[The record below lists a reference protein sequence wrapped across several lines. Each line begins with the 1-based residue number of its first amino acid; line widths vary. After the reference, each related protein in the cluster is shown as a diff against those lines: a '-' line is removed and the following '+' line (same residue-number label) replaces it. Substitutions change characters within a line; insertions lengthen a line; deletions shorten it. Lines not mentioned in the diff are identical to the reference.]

1 MQSNPNRIRTN
12 VSEQNLR
19 LVEDRLYFKRSRF
32 NRNGGRKPRRRF

>member
-19 LVEDRLYFKRSRF
+19 LVEDRLHFKRTRF
-32 NRNGGRKPRRRF
+32 NRNGGRKPRRSF